1 MSPRCTSRF
10 RRISATCHRVVGW
23 LDFRLGRWERARWH
37 FERVLQL
44 LGDDFS
50 AYLHLGRVAYRLG
63 DYAGW
68 RRECGH
74 AQRTAPQRYARL
86 RHAFDL
92 AQPRAAGALSGPG
105 ESWQAPSFR
114 VSRVGTNCSEVRAAP
129 DAACGNLADGEPDV
143 GRAAH
148 GRRRRYGDDFRDD
161 HERVRFQG
169 LPPIRPADLACVDL
183 DELTQKLG
191 R

>member
-1 MSPRCTSRF
+1 MSPRSTFRF
-10 RRISATCHRVVGW
+10 RRISATWHRIVGW
-23 LDFRLGRWERARWH
+23 VDFRLGRWERARWH

-44 LGDDFS
+44 VGDDFS

-92 AQPRAAGALSGPG
+92 AQPRAAGALVGPG
-105 ESWQAPSFR
+105 ETWQSPSFR
-114 VSRVGTNCSEVRAAP
+114 VSRVGTNCSEARVTP
-129 DAACGNLADGEPDV
+129 DAARGNLADGELDDSTTV
-143 GRAAH
+143 HRSRH
-148 GRRRRYGDDFRDD
+148 RYGDDFRDD
-161 HERVRFQG
+161 HERIRFQG
-169 LPPIRPADLACVDL
+169 LPPIRPADLARVDL
-183 DELTQKLG
+183 DELTQQLG
-191 R
+191 N